1 MYISVIYTT
10 KKGQNKLESSF
21 ISTSSYTTDN
31 FDIVRTPLCP
41 SNKMTP
47 YYLENFDA
55 TTLWYDAIHSENILR
70 LVCPKLRNFEN
81 EIKNGVFCINNKKVD
96 RVKIERFRRTDI
108 ISMEIPAPITSLKFS
123 SKHIKIK
130 SGVSRRDDNLTKDK
144 NCAIIMNKNNNL
156 DWIKYFVQW
165 HIKYHNLQCLVVLD
179 NNSSIYTNKD
189 IEQTLKQTG
198 LSSLI
203 ILNLPFL
210 FGPASLGKPYHN
222 KELFLQSSAYNI
234 AKFRFLKNA
243 RAVLC
248 CDIDELVLPCKTTV
262 FDETIMSRHGFLR
275 FLGQYRFHNF
285 ESEENVC
292 HKSSFYKNGEKNS
305 PEKWCID
312 PKGKYA
318 DYSWST
324 HGLEKL
330 LFERRFLTKQVSY
343 IHCVNVTAGWK
354 GKRKQPS
361 DQLILDT
368 KIKEFLDAV

>member
-1 MYISVIYTT
+1 MI
-10 KKGQNKLESSF
+10 KKRVKKLESNF
-21 ISTSSYTTDN
+21 VSTSSYTADH

-55 TTLWYDAIHSENILR
+55 TTLWYDAIQSEHILR
-70 LVCPKLRNFEN
+70 LVCPKLRNFER

-108 ISMEIPAPITSLKFS
+108 ISMQTPAPITSLKFS

-130 SGVSRRDDNLTKDK
+130 SEVSRTDDNLTKDK
-144 NCAIIMNKNNNL
+144 NCAIIINKNNNL
-156 DWIKYFVQW
+156 DWIKYFVKW
-165 HIKYHNLQCLVVLD
+165 HVKYHNLQCLVILD
-179 NNSSIYTNKD
+179 NNSSAYTNED
-189 IEQTLKQTG
+189 IKQTLKQTG
-198 LSSLI
+198 LSSLV

-222 KELFLQSSAYNI
+222 RELFLQSSAYNI

-285 ESEENVC
+285 ESEKNVC
-292 HKSSFYKNGEKNS
+292 HESSLYKNGEKNS

-330 LFERRFLTKQVSY
+330 LFERRFLTKKVNY
-343 IHCVNVTAGWK
+343 IHCVNVTTGWK

-361 DQLILDT
+361 DQLILDA
-368 KIKEFLDAV
+368 KIKELLDAV